1 MIKITLKI
9 YLCINYPIKTQT
21 LLLDF
26 QKHIDANFSFLK
38 NKKLLIAISGGV
50 DSVVLT
56 HLLNQLN
63 FDVAL
68 AHCNF
73 RLRGNASDLDEA
85 FVQNLVKKLQ
95 NNYYVTSFETEN
107 YAIKNNISIQMA
119 ARDLRYA
126 WFEKLIKKHNYDYL
140 LTAHHADDN
149 LETFLINLSRGTG
162 LDGLT
167 GIPAINNQII
177 RPLLPFTRKEIETYA
192 NNNNISWRE
201 DLSNAETKYLRNK
214 LRHDVI
220 PLLKEINPN
229 LLESF
234 TKTIEHLKGSKQI
247 VQDRIHEVKKEVTFA
262 TDKNFKPA
270 CRQGRFKIQN
280 LKSLNNPK
288 AYLFEILN
296 TYGFTEWDDV
306 LNLLEAQSGKQV
318 FSKTHRLVK
327 DREYLILD
335 KINIENQL
343 NHYKFDEGDTDL
355 EIQNLKFKI
364 QNGSWDDFKDLEK
377 NGKNIIHIDK
387 SLLTF
392 PLTVRKWENGDYFYP
407 LGMRG
412 KKKLS
417 KYFKDGKLSVLDKEN
432 IWLLCSSNDIVWV
445 INHRQDERF
454 KVIKSTKYI
463 LKIESIA

>member
-1 MIKITLKI
+1 M
-9 YLCINYPIKTQT
+9 
-21 LLLDF
+21 LLAF
-26 QKHIDANFSFLK
+26 QKHIDVHFSFLK
-38 NKKLLIAISGGV
+38 KKKLLIAISGGV

-56 HLLNQLN
+56 HLLDQLN
-63 FDVAL
+63 FNIAL

-73 RLRGNASDLDEA
+73 RLRGVASDLDEA
-85 FVQNLVKKLQ
+85 FVQNFAKKSQ
-95 NNYYVTSFETEN
+95 CDFYVTSFETKD
-107 YAIKNNISIQMA
+107 YATKKNISIQMA

-126 WFEKLIKKHNYDYL
+126 WFDQLIKKHDFDYL

-162 LDGLT
+162 LEGLT
-167 GIPAINNQII
+167 GIPTINNQII
-177 RPLLPFTRKEIETYA
+177 RPLLPFSRKEIETYA
-192 NNNNISWRE
+192 NNNDISWRE

-247 VQDRIHEVKKEVTFA
+247 VRDRINEIKKEA
-262 TDKNFKPA
+262 TIETGKNLEL
-270 CRQGRFKIQN
+270 KIQN
-280 LKSLNNPK
+280 LKSLENPK

-296 TYGFTEWDDV
+296 TYGFTEWDDI

-318 FSKTHRLVK
+318 FSKTHRLIK
-327 DREYLILD
+327 DRDYLILS
-335 KINIENQL
+335 KISKPLKEEEAFIINDSDGHISFPNFQL
-343 NHYKFDEGDTDL
+343 DLKDVEPKFISD
-355 EIQNLKFKI
+355 ILKNNKQTVYF
-364 QNGSWDDFKDLEK
+364 
-377 NGKNIIHIDK
+377 DK

-392 PLTVRKWENGDYFYP
+392 PLTVRKWKKGDYFYP

-417 KYFKDGKLSVLDKEN
+417 KYFKDEKLSVLDKEN
-432 IWLLCSSNDIVWV
+432 IWLLCSKNDIVWV

-454 KVIKSTKYI
+454 KVIKSTKNI
-463 LKIESIA
+463 LKIEITT

>member
-1 MIKITLKI
+1 
-9 YLCINYPIKTQT
+9 

-26 QKHIDANFSFLK
+26 QKHIDTNFSFLK

-73 RLRGNASDLDEA
+73 RLRGNASNLDEA
-85 FVQNLVKKLQ
+85 FVQNLAKILQ
-95 NNYYVTSFETEN
+95 NNYYVTTFETEI
-107 YAIKNNISIQMA
+107 YAIKNKISIQMA
-119 ARDLRYA
+119 ARDLRYT
-126 WFEKLIKKHNYDYL
+126 WFDQLIKKQDFDYL

-162 LDGLT
+162 LEGLT
-167 GIPAINNQII
+167 GIPAINNQLI
-177 RPLLPFTRKEIETYA
+177 RPLLPFTRKEIETFA
-192 NNNNISWRE
+192 NNNNISWQE

-220 PLLKEINPN
+220 PLLKEITPN

-234 TKTIEHLKGSKQI
+234 AKTIEHLKGSKQI
-247 VQDRIHEVKKEVTFA
+247 VRDRIHEIKKEVTIA
-262 TDKNFKPA
+262 TDKNLK
-270 CRQGRFKIQN
+270 FKIRN

-296 TYGFTEWDDV
+296 SYGFTEWDDV

-318 FSKTHRLVK
+318 FSKTHRLIK

-335 KINIENQL
+335 KINIEHLL
-343 NHYKFDEGDTDL
+343 NIYKINESDTNFKV
-355 EIQNLKFKI
+355 QNLKFKI
-364 QNGSWDDFKDLEK
+364 QNSSWNDFKDLEK
-377 NGKNIIHIDK
+377 NDKNVIYIDK

-392 PLTVRKWENGDYFYP
+392 PLTVRKWGKGDYFYP

-417 KYFKDGKLSVLDKEN
+417 KYFKDEKLSVLDKEN
-432 IWLLCSSNDIVWV
+432 IWLLCSNNDIVWV

-454 KVIKSTKYI
+454 KIIKSTKNI
-463 LKIESIA
+463 LKIEITT

>member
-1 MIKITLKI
+1 M
-9 YLCINYPIKTQT
+9 
-21 LLLDF
+21 LLDF
-26 QKHIDANFSFLK
+26 QKHIDSHFSFLK

-50 DSVVLT
+50 DSVVLA

-85 FVQNLVKKLQ
+85 FVQNFAKSQQ
-95 NNYYVTSFETEN
+95 NNYYITSFETEN

-119 ARDLRYA
+119 ARDLRYT
-126 WFEKLIKKHNYDYL
+126 WFDQLIKKQGFDYL

-162 LDGLT
+162 LGGLS
-167 GIPAINNQII
+167 GIPVINNQII
-177 RPLLPFTRKEIETYA
+177 RPLLPFSRKEIEAYA
-192 NNNNISWRE
+192 NANNISWRE

-234 TKTIEHLKGSKQI
+234 SKTIEHLKGSKQI
-247 VQDRIHEVKKEVTFA
+247 VSDRINAIKKEVTIA
-262 TDKNFKPA
+262 TDKSLKFNV
-270 CRQGRFKIQN
+270 QT

-296 TYGFTEWDDV
+296 PYGFTEWDDV

-318 FSKTHRLVK
+318 FSKTHRLIK
-327 DREYLILD
+327 DRAYLILD
-335 KINIENQL
+335 KLNIESQL
-343 NHYKFDEGDTDL
+343 NSHKINESDT
-355 EIQNLKFKI
+355 NLKVENFKLKI
-364 QNGSWDDFKDLEK
+364 QNTNSTSLKDLK
-377 NGKNIIHIDK
+377 ITNQKIIYIDK

-392 PLTVRKWENGDYFYP
+392 PLTVRKWEKGDYFYP

-417 KYFKDGKLSVLDKEN
+417 KYFKDEKLSVIDKEN
-432 IWLLCSSNDIVWV
+432 IWLLCSNNTIVWI
-445 INHRQDERF
+445 INYRQDDRF
-454 KVIKSTKYI
+454 KVIKSTKNI
-463 LKIESIA
+463 LKIESTT